1 MYTEFIEVV
10 RYWSG
15 WKRFQLTPTLYH
27 YYSNLRPSMDAATLA
42 HINNSVSGKALAM
55 GNG

>member
-1 MYTEFIEVV
+1 MYTEFIGVMQD
-10 RYWSG
+10 WSG

-27 YYSNLRPSMDAATLA
+27 YYSNLRPSIAAAILA